1 MPDMHTT
8 VKSFRNLPYTDSD
21 DPKQK
26 LDLFVPVR
34 EEPCQEESP
43 IIVYIHGGAWRT
55 GDKSEYEFLGEYF
68 ASRDFPTAVLSYRL
82 STKTPTSV
90 RHPTHVQDCADAI
103 HWLYT
108 QSAAYLGYRPSSI
121 YLIGHSAGGQITGLL
136 TLDPSWL
143 ENLGG
148 ISLWEAVK
156 GVVGVEGIYDIPKLV
171 EVWPTYVDFIQ
182 MAFAED
188 TDTWRRASPQY
199 YALEDRK
206 LPPYL
211 VVHSPEDELI
221 EVAHSERYFKHLET
235 MGARVLLNTE
245 VRGKHFEMLREK
257 AFFDIV
263 INFINESQLAK
274 GSAVE

>member
-8 VKSFRNLPYTDSD
+8 VKSFRNLPYADSD

-34 EEPCQEESP
+34 EEPCQKESP
-43 IIVYIHGGAWRT
+43 VIVYIHGGAWRT
-55 GDKSEYEFLGEYF
+55 GDKSEYEFLGECF

-82 STKTPTSV
+82 SQNTPTS
-90 RHPTHVQDCADAI
+90 
-103 HWLYT
+103 
-108 QSAAYLGYRPSSI
+108 SAAYLGYRPSSI
-121 YLIGHSAGGQITGLL
+121 YLIGHSAGAQITGLL

-148 ISLWEAVK
+148 IGLWEAVK

-182 MAFAED
+182 MAFTED
-188 TDTWRRASPQY
+188 TDIWRRASPQY
-199 YALEDRK
+199 YALEGRN

-211 VVHSPEDELI
+211 VVHSPDDELI

-235 MGARVLLNTE
+235 MGPRVLLNTD

-263 INFINESQLAK
+263 ISFIESQLAK
-274 GSAVE
+274 ESAVE